1 MRQYKGLWP
10 WAVFCAVF
18 VAFALAAP
26 DTFINGD
33 AVVYAAQIQ
42 AANFAER
49 TTHLG
54 YYLAAYPVSLVPIS
68 LSHALNLLNCAFGA
82 GVAVLVGLIGAQL
95 SGSALVGPVSAL
107 VLVANTFLVGNA
119 LHAEV
124 YISQTFFLMLSMYL
138 WQRERPVW
146 AGAGCAAAFLV
157 TASSVFAAPYFIL
170 MRPKWRPL
178 LLLGATAGVL
188 AVAALLPVIQ
198 NYLFGARGLLVAAEH
213 AVDYR
218 LAALKTGRDLFFG
231 FFALL
236 PFLFAGAVEC
246 RRRPELRRFGL
257 AVAAMAVTV
266 FLFGEKFTDVPVQLP
281 TYALASII
289 AAIGIE
295 AVLIGRRRPANLGA
309 IAGACLVVPIL
320 LVTPY
325 VPVALAHHLPGKD
338 QLALYGT
345 AAALTAVVL
354 RVVTSRRAAAVLVA
368 LMVLCNLYVVLR
380 DEIEIREKLRATDRI
395 AQTIRETR
403 NAVFVAKWNTMVRL
417 NWLLHGLPYDP
428 GGFDLDQLD
437 GGYDSTEAMEL
448 FKQALA
454 RKDAVLLL
462 DSTPKVERLVSGMG
476 FVLDGAAIYRR
487 K

>member
-1 MRQYKGLWP
+1 MFG
-10 WAVFCAVF
+10 AIFI
-18 VAFALAAP
+18 AFALAAP
-26 DTFINGD
+26 DSFINGD
-33 AVVYAAQIQ
+33 AVVYASQIQ
-42 AANFAER
+42 AADFTER

-54 YYLAAYPVSLVPIS
+54 YYLVAWPVSFLPIS

-82 GVAVLVGLIGAQL
+82 GVAVLVGLIGARL
-95 SGSALVGPVSAL
+95 TGSTIVGPLSAIVLAVNTIL
-107 VLVANTFLVGNA
+107 VDNA

-124 YISQTFFLMLSMYL
+124 YIAQTFFLMLAIYL

-157 TASSVFAAPYFIL
+157 TASSAFAAPYLIV

-178 LLLGATAGVL
+178 LLLGATAAIL
-188 AVAALLPVIQ
+188 SAAALLPVLH

-213 AVDYR
+213 GVDYK
-218 LAALKTGRDLFFG
+218 LATLKTGRDLFFG

-246 RRRPELRRFGL
+246 WRRPALRRFGL

-281 TYALASII
+281 TYALASVI

-295 AVLIGRRRPANLGA
+295 ATLTGDRKPAILGA
-309 IAGACLVVPIL
+309 VAGACLVVPIL

-325 VPVALAHHLPGKD
+325 VPAALAHHLPGKGE
-338 QLALYGT
+338 LLLYGA
-345 AAALTAVVL
+345 AAALTAIVL
-354 RVVTSRRAAAVLVA
+354 FFTTAPRAVAVVTAVTL
-368 LMVLCNLYVVLR
+368 LCNLSIVAL
-380 DEIEIREKLRATDRI
+380 DQIDIRRTLTATDRL
-395 AQTIRETR
+395 AQTIRDTR
-403 NAVFVAKWNTMVRL
+403 GAVFVAKWNEMVRL
-417 NWLLHGLPYDP
+417 NWLLHGRPYDP
-428 GGFDLDQLD
+428 AGFDVDQLD
-437 GGYDSTEAMEL
+437 GSYDSAEAMAA

-454 RKDAVLLL
+454 GKETVFLLA
-462 DSTPKVERLVSGMG
+462 STPTVERLVRDSG
-476 FVLDGAAIYRR
+476 FVRDDAAVFRR